1 MPTTPMPVSAS
12 LTSSSLNGLMTA
24 SIFFIA
30 GPPEARGATPV
41 PNATRPEASANR
53 VLEVRLGP
61 ASHREDAY
69 ESGSRQPSCPR
80 FGRVGSLSRPLR
92 NIVRRAHPG
101 RCGMPWVAPAAPR
114 SEPDE
119 ARARSAPERTWLYVR
134 TRDEGERSGT
144 LIGVA
149 LSRALRNAVLPHLG
163 VQRGTAE
170 AEQRRRGLL
179 VPARALERLQNRRA
193 LDLFQLARRHLG

>member
-41 PNATRPEASANR
+41 PNAARPEASANR

-92 NIVRRAHPG
+92 NTVGCA
-101 RCGMPWVAPAAPR
+101 
-114 SEPDE
+114 S
-119 ARARSAPERTWLYVR
+119 
-134 TRDEGERSGT
+134 
-144 LIGVA
+144 VA

-193 LDLFQLARRHLG
+193 LDLFQRARGHLGGGDGRRGAAVSGKGLEGLGQIGRR